1 MGHTGA
7 EMTDYYTIRWLDGIV
22 SMIDQRYLPQQEIYR
37 DYRDVL
43 GVAQAIHD
51 MVIRGA
57 PAIGAAAGFG
67 MALAAQNSKALYL
80 DGLME
85 DLHLAASILRNARP
99 TAVNL
104 NWALK
109 RILGEV
115 EKYLQ
120 EDVQTI
126 RKLVLAT
133 ALKIAEDDIKVNQK
147 IGRIGSAIV
156 PDNANIIHHCNT
168 GSLAVV
174 EWGTALGVI
183 RTAHEQ
189 GKKIHI
195 LVDQC
200 GAPLAIHVT
209 GANENDKWYA
219 AALILSI
226 LIKRPTCTQ
235 HFCADKAYDSWDV
248 HVFVKQQGYI
258 PHIKHRRRV
267 NEPKDPCPIPGE
279 HSYPPRRWVSERTL
293 GWLVRRRSIRTRWCK
308 KPENWL
314 ALIQLAC
321 AHIVF
326 DLAVF
331 G

>member
-1 MGHTGA
+1 MNKSITKPKNVSYNKVPGKLWKKIKKHLPKIEKGKPGRPRADNRAVMNGIWYVMWTGCQWKA
-7 EMTDYYTIRWLDGIV
+7 IEKHFFGV
-22 SMIDQRYLPQQEIYR
+22 SSS
-37 DYRDVL
+37 V
-43 GVAQAIHD
+43 IHD
-51 MVIRGA
+51 R
-57 PAIGAAAGFG
+57 FQEWR
-67 MALAAQNSKALYL
+67 AQ
-80 DGLME
+80 GVFM
-85 DLHLAASILRNARP
+85 
-99 TAVNL
+99 
-104 NWALK
+104 
-109 RILGEV
+109 RI
-115 EKYLQ
+115 
-120 EDVQTI
+120 VQTML
-126 RKLVLAT
+126 RYY
-133 ALKIAEDDIKVNQK
+133 
-147 IGRIGSAIV
+147 GRVRHVRWTWQSVDSKSVPAPLGQQDTGKNPTDRAKMGS
-156 PDNANIIHHCNT
+156 
-168 GSLAVV
+168 
-174 EWGTALGVI
+174 
-183 RTAHEQ
+183 
-189 GKKIHI
+189 KIHI

-200 GAPLAIHVT
+200 GAPLSIYVT

-279 HSYPPRRWVSERTL
+279 HSYPPRRWVCERTL

-326 DLAVF
+326 DLAVS

>member
-1 MGHTGA
+1 MNKSNTKPKNVSYTKVPGKLWKKIKKHLPKIEKGKPGRPRADNRAVMNGIWYVQWTGCQWKA
-7 EMTDYYTIRWLDGIV
+7 IEKHFFGV
-22 SMIDQRYLPQQEIYR
+22 SSS
-37 DYRDVL
+37 V
-43 GVAQAIHD
+43 IHD
-51 MVIRGA
+51 RFQEWRAQGVFVRIVQAMLRYYGRARHVRWTWQSVDSKSVPA
-57 PAIGAAAGFG
+57 PLGQQDTGK
-67 MALAAQNSKALYL
+67 N
-80 DGLME
+80 
-85 DLHLAASILRNARP
+85 P
-99 TAVNL
+99 TDRA
-104 NWALK
+104 K
-109 RILGEV
+109 M
-115 EKYLQ
+115 
-120 EDVQTI
+120 
-126 RKLVLAT
+126 
-133 ALKIAEDDIKVNQK
+133 
-147 IGRIGSAIV
+147 GS
-156 PDNANIIHHCNT
+156 
-168 GSLAVV
+168 
-174 EWGTALGVI
+174 
-183 RTAHEQ
+183 
-189 GKKIHI
+189 KIHI

-200 GAPLAIHVT
+200 GAPLSIHVT